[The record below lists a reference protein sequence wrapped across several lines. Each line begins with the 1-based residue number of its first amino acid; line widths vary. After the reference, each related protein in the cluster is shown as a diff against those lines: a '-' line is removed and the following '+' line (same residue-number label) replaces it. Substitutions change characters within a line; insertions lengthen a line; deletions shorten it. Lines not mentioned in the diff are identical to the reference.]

1 METYGGGALTA
12 LGDPTRRAIFE
23 CLARGPKAV
32 GQLASELPVSRP
44 AVSQHLR
51 VLKEAGLVADRA
63 AGTRRIYQI
72 EPQGVR
78 AIHAYLDQMWGQA
91 LASFQE
97 AAMAACSHGRQRRA
111 GAAMTEQAAATGSFT
126 PVRCAVTV
134 PLSLERA
141 FALFTEGFFSWWP
154 HGHHLGKADLADV
167 VLEPRTGG
175 RYYERGVDGS
185 ECDWG
190 QVLACDP
197 PHRIVV
203 SWRINANDDTWFP
216 DPTLRAPANSRS
228 RSWHS
233 PMARPGWSLSTATLS
248 GTGPAGKASTRASP
262 PPAAGSRSWTATP
275 RSRPQPERRAGSI
288 AGRPGTWRDYHGA
301 W

>member
-1 METYGGGALTA
+1 
-12 LGDPTRRAIFE
+12 
-23 CLARGPKAV
+23 
-32 GQLASELPVSRP
+32 
-44 AVSQHLR
+44 
-51 VLKEAGLVADRA
+51 
-63 AGTRRIYQI
+63 
-72 EPQGVR
+72 
-78 AIHAYLDQMWGQA
+78 
-91 LASFQE
+91 
-97 AAMAACSHGRQRRA
+97 
-111 GAAMTEQAAATGSFT
+111 MTEQAAATGSFT

-216 DPTLRAPANSRS
+216 DPDPA
-228 RSWHS
+228 
-233 PMARPGWSLSTATLS
+233 
-248 GTGPAGKASTRASP
+248 RASEFEVTFV
-262 PPAAGSRSWTATP
+262 A
-275 RSRPQPERRAGSI
+275 QPDGQTRVELEHRHFER
-288 AGRPGTWRDYHGA
+288 HGA
-301 W
+301 GGEGIHAGVSSPGGWVTILDSYAKVAAAA